1 MLKMKYNHLGPGV
14 QTLVKPPLLLDPYS
28 RRFGADGEARF
39 EDEGADHD
47 KDDGA
52 EMAWTRDFVVEQS
65 VGDGGAVELLDLKL
79 SHDGDDNRSCRGRVR
94 CCWLEHELNHHHEPG
109 LRRRRRSWSSRFRPE
124 TDMMISGGVR
134 GG

>member
-1 MLKMKYNHLGPGV
+1 M

-39 EDEGADHD
+39 EDHD

-52 EMAWTRDFVVEQS
+52 EMAWTRDSVVEQS

-94 CCWLEHELNHHHEPG
+94 CCWLITTSLA
-109 LRRRRRSWSSRFRPE
+109 
-124 TDMMISGGVR
+124 
-134 GG
+134 

>member
-1 MLKMKYNHLGPGV
+1 M

-52 EMAWTRDFVVEQS
+52 EMAWTRDSVVEQS

-94 CCWLEHELNHHHEPG
+94 CCWPEDELNHHHEPS
-109 LRRRRRSWSSRFRPE
+109 LSRQ
-124 TDMMISGGVR
+124 G
-134 GG
+134 